1 MSKVKCE
8 ITYPSQL
15 ISKIGEFEINYK
27 ESIEKIKEDG
37 SLIVTNSNVN
47 VDIMLHVVGIL
58 FGPKNAKCYM
68 DVYVDDKKVNST
80 PIESLYKKKSGL
92 QLFNWMA

>member
-15 ISKIGEFEINYK
+15 ISKIGEFEINHK
-27 ESIEKIKEDG
+27 ESNEKIKESG
-37 SLIVTNSNVN
+37 CLIVTNNNIN

-68 DVYVDDKKVNST
+68 DVYVDGEKVNST
-80 PIESLYKKKSGL
+80 PIESKFKKESGI

>member
-27 ESIEKIKEDG
+27 DSEEKIKEDG
-37 SLIVTNSNVN
+37 VLIVTNNN
-47 VDIMLHVVGIL
+47 IQVDILLHVVGML

-68 DVYVDDKKVNST
+68 DVFVDDKKVNSS
-80 PIESLYKKKSGL
+80 PIESKFKNKSGL